1 MSSSK
6 QSRRDAKELFKLCVA
21 SGQLDESR
29 ARQVVSQVLAGKPR
43 GYMAVLKHFQR
54 LLKLEVQRRTAR
66 VETAT
71 ALTSDLQSAIQGNL
85 TQSYGAGLAFEFAEN
100 AGLIGGMRVRVGSDV
115 YDGSIRGRLDALR
128 DSF

>member
-6 QSRRDAKELFKLCVA
+6 QTRQDAKGLFKFCVVN
-21 SGQLDESR
+21 GQLDEGR
-29 ARQVVSQVLAGKPR
+29 VRQTVTQVLAGKPR

-54 LLKLEVQRRTAR
+54 LLKLEIQRRTAR

-71 ALTSDLQSAIQGNL
+71 ALAPELQSAIQGNL
-85 TQSYGAGLAFEFAEN
+85 TKAYGAGLAFDFTQN

>member
-6 QSRRDAKELFKLCVA
+6 QARRDGKALFQLCLVN
-21 SGQLDESR
+21 GQLDEAR
-29 ARQVVSQVLAGKPR
+29 ARQVVAQMLASKPR
-43 GYMAVLKHFQR
+43 GYMAALKHFQR

-71 ALTSDLQSAIQGNL
+71 DLAPALQSGIQAKL
-85 TQSYGAGLAFEFAEN
+85 SQLYGAGLNFEFAAN
-100 AGLIGGMRVRVGSDV
+100 PALIGGMRVRVGSDV

-128 DSF
+128 ESF

>member
-6 QSRRDAKELFKLCVA
+6 QARRDAKDLFKLCVVN
-21 SGQLDESR
+21 GQLDEGR
-29 ARQVVSQVLAGKPR
+29 VRQTVTQVIAGKPR

-54 LLKLEVQRRTAR
+54 LLKLEIQRRTAR

-71 ALTSDLQSAIQGNL
+71 ALAPELQSAIQGNL
-85 TQSYGAGLAFEFAEN
+85 TKAYGAGLTFDFAQN

>member
-6 QSRRDAKELFKLCVA
+6 QARRDAKDLFKLCVLN
-21 SGQLDESR
+21 GQLDEGR
-29 ARQVVSQVLAGKPR
+29 VRQIVTQVIAGKPR

-71 ALTSDLQSAIQGNL
+71 ALAPDLQSAIQGNL
-85 TQSYGAGLAFEFAEN
+85 TKVHGAGLAFDFVQN
-100 AGLIGGMRVRVGSDV
+100 ASLIGGMRVRVGSDV

>member
-6 QSRRDAKELFKLCVA
+6 LARREGKELFQFCLVN
-21 SGQLDESR
+21 GQLDEAR

-54 LLKLEVQRRTAR
+54 LVKLELERRTAR
-66 VETAT
+66 VESAMG
-71 ALTSDLQSAIQGNL
+71 LSPDLQAAVQNRLGGV
-85 TQSYGAGLAFEFAEN
+85 YGAGLSFSFAEN
-100 AGLIGGMRVRVGSDV
+100 PALIGGMRVRVGSDV

>member
-6 QSRRDAKELFKLCVA
+6 QARRDGKELFQLCFVN
-21 SGQLDESR
+21 GQLDEAR

-43 GYMAVLKHFQR
+43 GYMAMLKHFQR
-54 LLKLEVQRRTAR
+54 LVKLEVQRRTAR
-66 VETAT
+66 VESAT
-71 ALTSDLQSAIQGNL
+71 DLSPDLQSAVRTKLAGV
-85 TQSYGAGLAFEFAEN
+85 YGPGLSFEFAAN
-100 AGLIGGMRVRVGSDV
+100 AALIGGMRVRVGSDV

>member
-21 SGQLDESR
+21 SGQLDEGR
-29 ARQVVSQVLAGKPR
+29 ARQVVAQVLAGKPR

-54 LLKLEVQRRTAR
+54 LLKLEIQRRTAR

-71 ALTSDLQSAIQGNL
+71 ALTPDLQSVIQGNL
-85 TQSYGAGLAFEFAEN
+85 TKSYGAGLAFEYAAN

>member
-6 QSRRDAKELFKLCVA
+6 QARRDAKDLFKLCVVN
-21 SGQLDESR
+21 GQLDEGR
-29 ARQVVSQVLAGKPR
+29 VRQTVSQVIAGKPR

-71 ALTSDLQSAIQGNL
+71 TLAPDLQSAIQGNL
-85 TQSYGAGLAFEFAEN
+85 TKTYGAGLAFDFAQN